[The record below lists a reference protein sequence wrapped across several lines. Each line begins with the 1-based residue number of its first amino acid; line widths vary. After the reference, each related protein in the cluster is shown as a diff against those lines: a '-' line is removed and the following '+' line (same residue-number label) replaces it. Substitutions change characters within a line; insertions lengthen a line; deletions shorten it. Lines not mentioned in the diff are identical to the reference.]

1 MDTDTR
7 SSGTKL
13 FYQVKPSG
21 CRRVL
26 KIVSGKSIQT
36 QTVVTSSVHVVSSL
50 MTQSRD
56 PIPPVKPMRPLTA
69 AVLSHVHSKA
79 QVQPSVQLCVSPT
92 LSTPPTKPTHS
103 TPATISLGS
112 CVIEVPVQPSTTPQK
127 TILGVP
133 NDKSAN
139 CKIIVK
145 LPTNS
150 NDNLNTS
157 LAPIPRLTELNTIRS
172 FTKVTN
178 TANPGPVSDKQ
189 TRKLIL
195 CLPQRPNS
203 PNKWVVEDNGLNS
216 LSSSQASVIPEDI
229 TSMVEVVAKREQ
241 TNKNCAMT
249 LAPTEMEERPECSLL
264 MWNDK
269 VFFRVEKQALKAG
282 AVEDIDLCADG
293 VYEADACDEDSVSFV
308 GCYVQSSR
316 AKEGAGGE
324 TGTAPRD
331 HSSSAQ
337 LASSKV
343 GPMPRAHH
351 VQISS
356 PSPSL
361 CALADH
367 KLKQMFG
374 ITSEVEIRL
383 PRVACL
389 DMVRS
394 SASQAPPLDYTQP
407 IEEDFLC
414 DADPPHSQGCPQ
426 VEAAPSRVG
435 RTRKRTKCP
444 CCSPAA
450 LLRHHAHKRR
460 SKPGA
465 GDKRETARKQLR
477 LTTTLIT
484 PKTDTLTNPLTAHKV
499 VKLLPA
505 LPNNLFTPASA
516 TLTTPMTIATNTP
529 ATTTTPIPMDANPI
543 PIDGSCVSGQIQ
555 VLPMPAT
562 VTTPLTLHTTRNTDC
577 EELQMHREIQ
587 LLREALRLKEA
598 ALEKLKSKNT

>member
-1 MDTDTR
+1 MD
-7 SSGTKL
+7 
-13 FYQVKPSG
+13 
-21 CRRVL
+21 
-26 KIVSGKSIQT
+26 
-36 QTVVTSSVHVVSSL
+36 
-50 MTQSRD
+50 
-56 PIPPVKPMRPLTA
+56 
-69 AVLSHVHSKA
+69 
-79 QVQPSVQLCVSPT
+79 
-92 LSTPPTKPTHS
+92 STPCPP
-103 TPATISLGS
+103 L
-112 CVIEVPVQPSTTPQK
+112 
-127 TILGVP
+127 
-133 NDKSAN
+133 
-139 CKIIVK
+139 K
-145 LPTNS
+145 LP
-150 NDNLNTS
+150 
-157 LAPIPRLTELNTIRS
+157 
-172 FTKVTN
+172 
-178 TANPGPVSDKQ
+178 
-189 TRKLIL
+189 
-195 CLPQRPNS
+195 
-203 PNKWVVEDNGLNS
+203 
-216 LSSSQASVIPEDI
+216 VIPEDI

-426 VEAAPSRVG
+426 VEAAQPGGDLFINALSVPAVPR
-435 RTRKRTKCP
+435 P
-444 CCSPAA
+444 LCS
-450 LLRHHAHKRR
+450 
-460 SKPGA
+460 G
-465 GDKRETARKQLR
+465 
-477 LTTTLIT
+477 
-484 PKTDTLTNPLTAHKV
+484 
-499 VKLLPA
+499 
-505 LPNNLFTPASA
+505 
-516 TLTTPMTIATNTP
+516 TTPTR
-529 ATTTTPIPMDANPI
+529 DAPNLGLGTRGRPLGNSS
-543 PIDGSCVSGQIQ
+543 GSPPRSSPQRR
-555 VLPMPAT
+555 T
-562 VTTPLTLHTTRNTDC
+562 H
-577 EELQMHREIQ
+577 
-587 LLREALRLKEA
+587 
-598 ALEKLKSKNT
+598 